1 MGKVVIESKQFPNVF
16 LRMDG
21 TYVTQ
26 FGPGG
31 GTVNCHYGAQTY
43 EQFELIG
50 QADGTFAIASIKF
63 PGRYLRMNA
72 SGVSSDGG
80 TVNCQFGAW
89 PWEKFYVVPQEEGT
103 VAFVSQA
110 FPGKYLRM
118 DGTGVTSN
126 NPTGGTVNCASSV
139 SVYVKFKI
147 IPV

>member
-1 MGKVVIESKQFPNVF
+1 MGKVVIESKQFPKVF

-21 TYVTQ
+21 TNVTQ

-31 GTVNCHYGAQTY
+31 GTVNCHYEAQTY
-43 EQFELIG
+43 EKFELIG

-63 PGRYLRMNA
+63 PGRYLRMDATNVG
-72 SGVSSDGG
+72 GV
-80 TVNCQFGAW
+80 VNCQFGAW

-118 DGTGVTSN
+118 DGTGVTSDK
-126 NPTGGTVNCASSV
+126 PAGGTVDCASSV
-139 SVYVKFKI
+139 STYVKFKI